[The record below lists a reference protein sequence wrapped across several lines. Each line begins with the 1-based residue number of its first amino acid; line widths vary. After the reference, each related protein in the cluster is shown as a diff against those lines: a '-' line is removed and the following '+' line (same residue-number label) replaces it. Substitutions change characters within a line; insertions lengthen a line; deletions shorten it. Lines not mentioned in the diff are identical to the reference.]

1 MGSRIDPLSAE
12 IAPGSPV
19 VAYLHSPREKLWG
32 VLGGVDLAG
41 VYLRAIDLNTFDDW
55 IQTIVRGERNIALT
69 RMFLPMWRL
78 ERLILDESVDDIP
91 SMADRFLA
99 RVGMTVEQYLELEG

>member
-1 MGSRIDPLSAE
+1 VNPLDTQ
-12 IAPGSPV
+12 ITPGSPV

-55 IQTIVRGERNIALT
+55 IRAIARGERNIALT

-91 SMADRFLA
+91 SMADRFLS
-99 RVGMTVEQYLELEG
+99 RVGMTVEQYLELEA

>member
-1 MGSRIDPLSAE
+1 MKPLDTQ
-12 IAPGSPV
+12 ITPGSPV

-55 IQTIVRGERNIALT
+55 IQAIARGERNIALT

-78 ERLILDESVDDIP
+78 ERLILDESVEDIP
-91 SMADRFLA
+91 SMADRFLS

>member
-1 MGSRIDPLSAE
+1 VNLLDTQ
-12 IAPGSPV
+12 IASGSPV

-55 IQTIVRGERNIALT
+55 IRAIARGERNIALT

-91 SMADRFLA
+91 SMADRFLS

>member
-1 MGSRIDPLSAE
+1 VKPLDTQ
-12 IAPGSPV
+12 ITPGSPV

-55 IQTIVRGERNIALT
+55 IQAIARGERNIALT

-78 ERLILDESVDDIP
+78 ERLILDESVEDIP
-91 SMADRFLA
+91 SMADRFLS